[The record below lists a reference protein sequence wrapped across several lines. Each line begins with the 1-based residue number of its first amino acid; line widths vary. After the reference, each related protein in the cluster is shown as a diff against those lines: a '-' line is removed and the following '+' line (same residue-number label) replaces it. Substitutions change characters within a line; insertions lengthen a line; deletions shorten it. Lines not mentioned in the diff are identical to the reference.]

1 MALSSTMARTSPSQG
16 EEGGSTPLRA
26 TKKLDMKG
34 LRRFPTT
41 FTLPN
46 RKLKVKFGIDPTS
59 DKLHLGH
66 LIPLQIV
73 KEFKDRGDQIDIVIG
88 TFTAQLGDPSGKN
101 SMRPILSFDETLKNS
116 ESVILQVKK
125 ILGND
130 INIHLNHTWFE
141 NMSMIEMMNLMSKFT
156 VGNLLSRDSF
166 QKRMNDSNPIG
177 MHELM
182 VPILQGLDSV
192 FLKSDVEVGGTDQLF
207 NFKISR
213 ELQVVSGQEPE
224 NCLLAPI
231 INGTDGRKMSKTFN
245 NCIFINDTS
254 QDIFGKC
261 MSISDDTMEE
271 WCQIFLSDLIITH
284 PMIKKKNLAH
294 KITHLIWGLDFAND
308 AMDHFERVI
317 QCRNI
322 PDEISETSEKNL
334 LSVVKKLRNTS
345 ISQSRRLLESNAVR
359 VNNVIVNNVVDL
371 SPGDIVKVGKR
382 DFVKIS

>member
-1 MALSSTMARTSPSQG
+1 
-16 EEGGSTPLRA
+16 
-26 TKKLDMKG
+26 MKG
-34 LRRFPTT
+34 LQRFPNI

-46 RKLKVKFGIDPTS
+46 RKLRIKFGIDPTS

-101 SMRPILSFDETLKNS
+101 SMRPILSFNQTLKNS
-116 ESVILQVKK
+116 ESVIEQIKR

-130 INIHLNHTWFE
+130 VNIHLNHTWFE

-156 VGNLLSRDSF
+156 VGNLLNRDSF
-166 QKRMNDSNPIG
+166 QNRIKESNPIG

-192 FLKSDVEVGGTDQLF
+192 FLKSDVEIGGSDQLF

-213 ELQVVSGQEPE
+213 ELQVISGQEPE

-245 NCIFINDTS
+245 NCIFINDTP
-254 QDIFGKC
+254 QDVFGKC

-271 WCQIFLSDLIITH
+271 WSQIFLIDSTITH
-284 PMIKKKNLAH
+284 PMLKKKKLAH
-294 KITHLIWGLDFAND
+294 KITHLIWGEDLANS
-308 AMDHFERVI
+308 AMNHFETVI
-317 QCRNI
+317 QGRNI
-322 PDEISETSEKNL
+322 PDEMPETNDRNL
-334 LSVVKKLRNTS
+334 INVVKILRNTS
-345 ISQSRRLLESNAVR
+345 ISQSRRLLESNAVK
-359 VNNVIVNNVVDL
+359 VNGEVVNSNIEL
-371 SPGDIVKVGKR
+371 SIGDVVKVGKK
-382 DFVKIS
+382 DFVKIV